1 VAPPIGY
8 AAGTTS
14 TFKSAAALQYLGH
27 VPDLPAGI
35 STLAGVL
42 VGGIRTVDHR
52 RVLLD
57 LGCYEERYRLTSS
70 AVLGLVAS
78 LLIIGA
84 AFWLH
89 GPVIPAV
96 IVVLAFLAMQARG
109 VFFAA
114 RRVVA
119 FRADPAGITLG
130 AVPGKLS
137 LRGGSAVFVPWADVE
152 QIILYPAYPA
162 DWRRRRYAEARCIGV
177 RRRKGAPA
185 LAQGNEQAPGCPVPG
200 VASGVTRKIMDWHLD
215 RERLATVTAALAPG
229 IPIID
234 AGTGPGPS
242 IKGRGPASTTELGPA
257 D

>member
-1 VAPPIGY
+1 
-8 AAGTTS
+8 
-14 TFKSAAALQYLGH
+14 
-27 VPDLPAGI
+27 
-35 STLAGVL
+35 
-42 VGGIRTVDHR
+42 VDHR

-200 VASGVTRKIMDWHLD
+200 VATGVTRKIIDWHLD
-215 RERLATVTAALAPG
+215 RERLATVTAAWAPG

-234 AGTGPGPS
+234 ASTGPGPS